1 MLFIKGSA
9 YHNFSLV
16 ITAVLLCPGIALAED
31 QNEYD
36 CLVDP
41 AQVLDLAS
49 FSTGIL
55 DEVLVSRGDEVK
67 KGQIVARVE
76 SSREKAALAIAEI
89 RAENSATVTSRKAQY
104 DYAQK
109 QLIRAQGLKQKGAI
123 SSQRF
128 DEYQANE
135 IIAKQELELAKL
147 ELARLRLEQEA
158 AKVVLK
164 EREIRSPV
172 DGVVQKVDRGA
183 GEYVFQDA
191 SILTVVQLDPLFI
204 ETFVPVE
211 FYGKVI
217 PGMLA
222 QVSFDKPDKVVLDAK
237 VDVVDRVFDTG
248 SRTMGVRLKLGNPD
262 GKIPAGQRCRVS
274 FSGIKQ
280 TL

>member
-1 MLFIKGSA
+1 MFSINRSVYYRL
-9 YHNFSLV
+9 SLV
-16 ITAVLLCPGIALAED
+16 VTAVLLCPGIALAED

-89 RAENSATVTSRKAQY
+89 KVENSATVTSRKAQH
-104 DYAQK
+104 DYARK
-109 QLIRAQGLKQKGAI
+109 QLIRAQELKQKGAI

-147 ELARLRLEQEA
+147 ELVRLKLERKA
-158 AKVVLK
+158 AKVVLQ

-191 SILTVVQLDPLFI
+191 SILTIVQLDPLFI

-211 FYGKVI
+211 FYGEVVA
-217 PGMLA
+217 GMLG
-222 QVSFDKPDKVVLDAK
+222 QVSFDKPNKVSLDAE

-248 SRTMGVRLKLGNPD
+248 SATMGVRLKLSNPD

-274 FSGIKQ
+274 FPEIRQGV
-280 TL
+280 